1 MNQKTETALAL
12 SQKVFKKRNSKVTSH
27 SKARLRGLKTSGLPD
42 HSKTTTT
49 AVARIK
55 ASRRIKDLRPSR
67 KMTVKK
73 KTRNGLTLI
82 RKKTRRLFLAE
93 RFQMKLTFAS
103 NSKFRRKGMA

>member
-42 HSKTTTT
+42 HSKTTP

-55 ASRRIKDLRPSR
+55 ASRRIKDLRPSK